1 MQSLSTFV
9 VGPPKRMDVFSAPTI
24 GSAEAIQGRGST
36 AGTSTDIIYPVSKLV
51 KGQFQPGRTLE
62 FNWKSSPERWWH
74 PKSTRL
80 VVYYKACFG
89 EVDSTCRDASTGPTS
104 SNGVRPSKSVSLTP
118 LPNTS
123 LFGTGQVR
131 YTNNGVV
138 CENSNHLYD
147 QSMVQLLLTQ
157 NAEAGQGTSAS
168 NMLTDLSKSSGLPN
182 STYFDGSFE
191 AAEGSEA
198 YAMLPV
204 VRAPYY
210 TAATDGAQ
218 NEIDG
223 TTNLGEVAGS
233 DTFEGKEAIITLTS
247 GAADS
252 DTFVVS
258 NEFAAVLQVNDTL
271 EVATAGAHDYSLQAR
286 PICMHLHLGAHRSC
300 SHACSDPL
308 GARPLLGAAGARV
321 ALGAHVR
328 SRRVHRRVQ

>member
-80 VVYYKACFG
+80 VVHYKACFG

-138 CENSNHLYD
+138 LYRDVEPVIRHDLCILRHVVHFTTTINLHAVEAIVLQRPYITLVVERGVELRAAHPTAVEIPLDLHIGLRVGVSDQACHVREGRLVNQGETAEPIVKAVVIWIHLFVALID
-147 QSMVQLLLTQ
+147 
-157 NAEAGQGTSAS
+157 AH
-168 NMLTDLSKSSGLPN
+168 
-182 STYFDGSFE
+182 
-191 AAEGSEA
+191 
-198 YAMLPV
+198 
-204 VRAPYY
+204 
-210 TAATDGAQ
+210 TAVAQIAQRHQPRFALDGA
-218 NEIDG
+218 
-223 TTNLGEVAGS
+223 VANCQS
-233 DTFEGKEAIITLTS
+233 VD
-247 GAADS
+247 
-252 DTFVVS
+252 
-258 NEFAAVLQVNDTL
+258 
-271 EVATAGAHDYSLQAR
+271 
-286 PICMHLHLGAHRSC
+286 C
-300 SHACSDPL
+300 HACCLLREVVAKTIPRPPAHS
-308 GARPLLGAAGARV
+308 ARNP
-321 ALGAHVR
+321 
-328 SRRVHRRVQ
+328 